1 MAIKDSKYLFLI
13 TAMTAL
19 ITVIS
24 VMTLFSNVYLM
35 YYDTGECYHPMK
47 LTIIDLPLNKSS
59 QWQGETYFA
68 IETNRGTY
76 FAHIEEYSVLK
87 IGCTYK
93 VSVWGE
99 YILYL
104 IGEQG
109 CIPDMQNNNSTLDV
123 IGR

>member
-1 MAIKDSKYLFLI
+1 M
-13 TAMTAL
+13 
-19 ITVIS
+19 
-24 VMTLFSNVYLM
+24 N
-35 YYDTGECYHPMK
+35 
-47 LTIIDLPLNKSS
+47 LTIIDLPLNESS

-93 VSVWGE
+93 VSVLGE

-104 IGEQG
+104 IREYD
-109 CIPDMQNNNSTLDV
+109 CIPNMQNNNSTSNMVD
-123 IGR
+123 R